1 MAGSAGT
8 GTPAISDD
16 LLAIVPDWASFRLRV
31 EGDALVMDG
40 ATPHVDGAPGPDGN
54 HPNGVPAWAPPT
66 TIALFAGNDA
76 GATLTET
83 IDMYR
88 KDPNLK
94 DAFTQIDQAAG
105 VLGGLDGAIGWI
117 GDTGAVIAQTGDTVE
132 GGLIVIPTDAA
143 KGQQLLTTLRS
154 FVTLGGAQAGISVTE
169 EDYNG
174 TTITVVNLGDVGAL
188 LGMAGANGLVP
199 VPGGGAG
206 MPGGDIH
213 IAWAATDGVVVVGSG
228 PGFVKHVLDA
238 GAGES
243 LADEDRF
250 ETLVDR
256 VGSQHTS
263 LSFLD
268 ITAVRE
274 LVEASM
280 ADASAADK
288 AEYEESVK
296 PFLTP
301 FDAFV
306 AASTVGGETDGH
318 HTVITVK

>member
-1 MAGSAGT
+1 
-8 GTPAISDD
+8 
-16 LLAIVPDWASFRLRV
+16 
-31 EGDALVMDG
+31 
-40 ATPHVDGAPGPDGN
+40 
-54 HPNGVPAWAPPT
+54 
-66 TIALFAGNDA
+66 
-76 GATLTET
+76 
-83 IDMYR
+83 
-88 KDPNLK
+88 
-94 DAFTQIDQAAG
+94 
-105 VLGGLDGAIGWI
+105 
-117 GDTGAVIAQTGDTVE
+117 
-132 GGLIVIPTDAA
+132 
-143 KGQQLLTTLRS
+143 
-154 FVTLGGAQAGISVTE
+154 
-169 EDYNG
+169 
-174 TTITVVNLGDVGAL
+174 
-188 LGMAGANGLVP
+188 
-199 VPGGGAG
+199 
-206 MPGGDIH
+206 
-213 IAWAATDGVVVVGSG
+213 VVGSG

-250 ETLVDR
+250 ESLVDR

-306 AASTVGGETDGH
+306 AAGETGNDLEEQH
-318 HTVITVK
+318 AVITVK